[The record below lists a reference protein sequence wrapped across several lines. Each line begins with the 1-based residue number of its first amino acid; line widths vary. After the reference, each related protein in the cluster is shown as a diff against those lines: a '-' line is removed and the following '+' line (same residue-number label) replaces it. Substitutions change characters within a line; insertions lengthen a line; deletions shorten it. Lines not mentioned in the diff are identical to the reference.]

1 MESRR
6 RVRIAL
12 TAAISVAILWVVMA
26 ELWTVGWPPPVGW
39 RDPALVVAPVRAV
52 DALLRHDSDDSLL
65 LAKLDAD
72 MWHQRL

>member
-1 MESRR
+1 
-6 RVRIAL
+6 VRIAL

-26 ELWTVGWPPPVGW
+26 ELWTVSWPPPVGW
-39 RDPALVVAPVRAV
+39 RDPALNVAPVRAV

-72 MWHQRL
+72 MRHQRL